1 MRILLVED
9 DAMIGR
15 AVRGGLETA
24 GFAVDWFTDGSSG
37 LGAASA
43 VGYDAIVLDLGLPRV
58 DGLSLLRALRDRAD
72 TVPVLIISAR
82 DAVADRII
90 GLDAGADDYLLKPFD
105 LNELIARLR
114 ALLRRQAQA
123 ASHRVTVGPL
133 GVDLA
138 QRVATI
144 DGRELK
150 LTATE
155 FAILEALVRRP
166 GALLSRERLEASV
179 YAWNDEIASNAI
191 EVHLHNLRRK
201 LGHDLIRNVRG
212 VGYRIAE

>member
-1 MRILLVED
+1 MRILLIED

-15 AVRGGLETA
+15 AVRSGLEQA
-24 GFAVDWFTDGSSG
+24 EFGVDWFTDGRHG
-37 LGAASA
+37 QSA
-43 VGYDAIVLDLGLPRV
+43 VRDVDYDAIVLDIGLPHL
-58 DGLSLLRALRDRAD
+58 DGLSLLRDLRSRAR

-82 DAVADRII
+82 DAVADRISA
-90 GLDAGADDYLLKPFD
+90 LDIGADDYLPKPFD
-105 LNELIARLR
+105 LGELVARLR
-114 ALLRRQAQA
+114 ALLRRQPQA
-123 ASHRVTVGPL
+123 ASQQIAVGPL
-133 GVDLA
+133 NVDLA
-138 QRVATI
+138 RRVATI

-155 FAILEALVRRP
+155 FAILEALIRRP
-166 GALLSRERLEASV
+166 GAVLSRERLEASV